1 MEELPAS
8 AVAGEILH
16 RVFRPKGPD
25 GTARSP
31 WWFASVPTESDQ
43 VGGRFD
49 LVPPNGACYFALSA
63 VGAVLE
69 AMQGFEVGII
79 PLEELSVRRRVE
91 LIAPDSAPE
100 AADLSAPEVY
110 GLVGITAALW
120 AGGDED
126 QGAMSILR
134 AKSQRWAQAMFDAG
148 WGALRHGIQH
158 DPAGVQRAVTLLDV
172 GGAHLPFDDLEW
184 EAVCESHELDDDHE
198 LHEALRARGLQVVR
212 SDVDL
217 PLVTLEDLLSA
228 TFVGL

>member
-1 MEELPAS
+1 MPLGVPPSAGELEELPAS

-126 QGAMSILR
+126 RARCPFCELR
-134 AKSQRWAQAMFDAG
+134 ANDG
-148 WGALRHGIQH
+148 LR
-158 DPAGVQRAVTLLDV
+158 RCSML
-172 GGAHLPFDDLEW
+172 GGAH
-184 EAVCESHELDDDHE
+184 
-198 LHEALRARGLQVVR
+198 
-212 SDVDL
+212 
-217 PLVTLEDLLSA
+217 SA
-228 TFVGL
+228 TGSNTTQRESSGQ